1 MKKSIKK
8 TLLTTCREYKSTR
21 REGNGMN
28 LRSEKLK
35 RIKIQVMPLAPVAWR
50 LTRGPRIAETWVR
63 LPASVI
69 FFIYSVASFLLCCRC
84 EALEGPIS

>member
-1 MKKSIKK
+1 MKKKAFKKK

-35 RIKIQVMPLAPVAWR
+35 RIKKNSGYATG
-50 LTRGPRIAETWVR
+50 TRGIAVNAR
-63 LPASVI
+63 P
-69 FFIYSVASFLLCCRC
+69 
-84 EALEGPIS
+84 